1 MNKKEQALLTKL
13 IITTSIM
20 SSLIIVSG
28 FALFYYYSYKTFA
41 DNFEDYL
48 IDEHTS
54 QEYLDKGIK
63 NEWILG
69 VTAHSIDLVQAV
81 HGDAVANHLLEKA
94 EIQVEDSKLYREK
107 IDGKYIYYRINVDLK
122 NGEKIYKYSTI
133 KDIYLEQ
140 IPKILEILLILL
152 PLILGATYLVLKNI
166 TNHLTSSIHQTSQYL
181 KRLANYDLNV
191 EIDREKIFN
200 KDVSQLIDSFE
211 YMQSKLKEQHEL
223 RESILQYISHEMKT
237 PIMIINSYTES
248 AKEGMYPK
256 DRDESFYDLILRQTE
271 RMSKKINE
279 LLLVVNLDS
288 NIISENKKIMNLN
301 EIFYNVYDN
310 FSGLNSHI
318 KKSVHI
324 HDSLYCE
331 VYPQNVEV
339 LFENLLINSLKY
351 AHSSIS
357 ITGDIKENNLV
368 FCFTNDGEK
377 ITQKVLEN
385 IFKPFVKGENGSTGL
400 GLAIC
405 KQITMMHG
413 GNIMCISNDDYT
425 TITVNF
431 PLSDF
436 IT

>member
-211 YMQSKLKEQHEL
+211 YMQSKLKE
-223 RESILQYISHEMKT
+223 
-237 PIMIINSYTES
+237 
-248 AKEGMYPK
+248 
-256 DRDESFYDLILRQTE
+256 
-271 RMSKKINE
+271 
-279 LLLVVNLDS
+279 
-288 NIISENKKIMNLN
+288 
-301 EIFYNVYDN
+301 
-310 FSGLNSHI
+310 
-318 KKSVHI
+318 
-324 HDSLYCE
+324 
-331 VYPQNVEV
+331 
-339 LFENLLINSLKY
+339 
-351 AHSSIS
+351 
-357 ITGDIKENNLV
+357 
-368 FCFTNDGEK
+368 
-377 ITQKVLEN
+377 
-385 IFKPFVKGENGSTGL
+385 
-400 GLAIC
+400 
-405 KQITMMHG
+405 
-413 GNIMCISNDDYT
+413 
-425 TITVNF
+425 
-431 PLSDF
+431 
-436 IT
+436 